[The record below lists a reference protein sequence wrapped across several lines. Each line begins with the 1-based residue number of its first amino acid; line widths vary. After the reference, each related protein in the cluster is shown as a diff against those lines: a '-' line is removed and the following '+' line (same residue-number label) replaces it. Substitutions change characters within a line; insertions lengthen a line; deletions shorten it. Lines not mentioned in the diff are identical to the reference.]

1 MTSNAPDKTK
11 AKDYLTVDPE
21 VPGQKF
27 YCISFISPE
36 KVLKTKTQF
45 QLEHFWR
52 WFSQQKVMKLEDV
65 NIWEQF
71 NIFLL
76 KEEQKLEDAFHKEN
90 DFQTSIRGLKVRGVY
105 ETEEEARV
113 RCQVLQRVDKTHSV
127 FVAPVGY
134 WVPWDPT
141 PDGVGDSVYQEKQ
154 LNELMKQYNTNESQ
168 RDMYYEQQKR
178 ERTQAAMEENEKRKL
193 ANQKAADEDED
204 AGAGAG
210 ATDAPEE
217 DTATTESVIERLEHA
232 ADHTDL
238 KSEFLQFTT
247 S

>member
-1 MTSNAPDKTK
+1 MSSSDASATTK
-11 AKDYLTVDPE
+11 EKDYLSVDPD

-154 LNELMKQYNTNESQ
+154 LNELMKQYNSNESQ
-168 RDMYYEQQKR
+168 RDVYYEQQKR
-178 ERTQAAMEENEKRKL
+178 ERTQAAMEENEKRKQ
-193 ANQKAADEDED
+193 AIQEGADED

-210 ATDAPEE
+210 ATDASVE
-217 DTATTESVIERLEHA
+217 DTATTESVIERLEQA